1 MLNTLKKYWNYDNF
15 RPLQAEIIQSVLD
28 GRDTLALMPTGGGKS
43 LCFQVPTMVMGGLC
57 LVITPL
63 ISLMKD
69 QVENLRCRNIR
80 AAAIYTGMSYEQQ
93 KVALDNC
100 QWGPYHFLYVSPE
113 RLESEEFRERLTR
126 LPICLIAVDEAHCIS
141 QWGYDFRPSY
151 LKIAEIRDLVARKAC
166 GLEDASLQN
175 GSTAAY
181 SLKTGGVPILAL
193 TATATPDV
201 VDDIQERLAFR
212 EKNVLRKSFLRSN
225 LSYVVRQTNK
235 KADEIVHILSKVPGS
250 AIVYV
255 RNRQRAQELATYL
268 NEKGLS
274 ADFYHAGLNSKERSE
289 KQEAWKKF
297 RERSQG
303 ELQNGSRAAY
313 SLEARGERQEA
324 KGDEAMRR
332 EGERSGTRVIVATNA
347 FGMGIDKPDVRVVI
361 HHDLPDTIEAYF
373 QEAGRAGRDEQRAFA
388 VLLYDPAQ
396 DKAKARKRVA
406 DNYPPEE
413 FLHTVYHKTCN
424 YLGVGADSGQGA
436 TFFLDVYDLCQKMH
450 LPILTTYSALHLLS
464 QMGYFSFEEDQ
475 EIQPRV
481 QIRVQRRE
489 LDNYNLTDTQMA
501 LLESLMREYTGIF
514 TDLQYLR
521 GGQPSCSLE
530 DASLQNGGNAAYSL
544 ETKRHELLV
553 SLAQKG
559 IISYVP
565 RTIANVLRLNV
576 NRQAEIRIPEHF
588 YTGRKTHYVEKLKAM
603 VEYADNQLY
612 CRSQLLLSYF
622 GENDAATC
630 GTCDICRKN
639 RS

>member
-1 MLNTLKKYWNYDNF
+1 MYVHFFHYLCSKVPYMTAHEALKTYFGYNDF
-15 RPLQAEIIQSVLD
+15 RPLQEEIVQSVLD

-63 ISLMKD
+63 IALMKD
-69 QVENLRCRNIR
+69 QVENLRRRDIR
-80 AAAIYTGMSYEQQ
+80 AAAIYTGMTYEQQ

-113 RLESEEFRERLTR
+113 RLESAEFRERLAR

-181 SLKTGGVPILAL
+181 SLKTGVVPILAL

-268 NEKGLS
+268 QEKGLS
-274 ADFYHAGLNSKERSE
+274 ADFYHAGLTSKERAT
-289 KQEAWKKF
+289 KQEAWK
-297 RERSQG
+297 RYSSPISNSSQCERPIAQ
-303 ELQNGSRAAY
+303 RA
-313 SLEARGERQEA
+313 SNSEASNIRI
-324 KGDEAMRR
+324 
-332 EGERSGTRVIVATNA
+332 IVATNA
-347 FGMGIDKPDVRVVI
+347 FGMGIDKPDVRMVI

-388 VLLYDPAQ
+388 VLLYDPSQ

-464 QMGYFSFEEDQ
+464 QMGYFSFDEDQ

-481 QIRVQRRE
+481 LIRVQRRE
-489 LDNYNLTDTQMA
+489 LDNYNLTDAQMT

-514 TDLQYLR
+514 TDLQYVH
-521 GGQPSCSLE
+521 GIDDHTHQ
-530 DASLQNGGNAAYSL
+530 
-544 ETKRHELLV
+544 LLV
-553 SLAQKG
+553 SLAEKRV
-559 IISYVP
+559 ISYVS
-565 RTIANVLRLNV
+565 RTVANVLRLTV
-576 NRQAEIRIPEHF
+576 NRQAEIRVPEHF
-588 YTGRKTHYVEKLKAM
+588 YSQRKDHYVDKLKAM
-603 VEYADNQLY
+603 IEYADNQQY

-630 GTCDICRKN
+630 GTCDMCRQYKKKE
-639 RS
+639 SVSTF